1 MNIAQLKAAA
11 NLEQRLLI
19 EAVEKA
25 LKDDLDKLE
34 HGLEHLKKQEARVKY
49 VTECGYNI
57 LREAAQ
63 YHKFAFQDL
72 VERWN
77 NEFDEKWEKGKLA

>member
-1 MNIAQLKAAA
+1 MNIAQLKAQA
-11 NLEQRLLI
+11 NLEQGLLI

-25 LKDDLDKLE
+25 LKDDLDKLAAE
-34 HGLEHLKKQEARVKY
+34 QDRLKKQEARVKF
-49 VTECGYNI
+49 VTECGYNL

-63 YHKFAFQDL
+63 CHKFAFQGL

-77 NEFDEKWEKGKLA
+77 REFDEKWERGQLG